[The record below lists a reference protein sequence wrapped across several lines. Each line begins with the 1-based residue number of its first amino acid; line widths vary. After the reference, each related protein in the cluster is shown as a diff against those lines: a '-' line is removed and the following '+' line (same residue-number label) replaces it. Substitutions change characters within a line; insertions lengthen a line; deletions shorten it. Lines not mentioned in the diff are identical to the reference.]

1 MRLPFPGMDPWLE
14 QLELWSDV
22 HASLIAAIRDALA
35 PLVLPRYFVGVELRT
50 TVLSG
55 LDIDLLYRPDISVL
69 AAERAGP
76 PRGSATAVLERTD
89 VAPVEVVV
97 PIDEEEI
104 EETFLTIN
112 ELPGR
117 KLVTVIEV
125 LSPTNKGTRNARSE
139 YLDERR
145 SLIRSKVNFVEI
157 DLLRGGEAM
166 PLLNPPEPSD
176 YRIMVCRAGR
186 SRHAVLYPFSWR
198 SPIPAI
204 PIPLMPGDAEPV
216 LDLNHVAHSLMDR
229 ARYDLVID
237 YSRPPE
243 PPLRP
248 GDDAWVKELLART
261 QAHTGDLSAGKENGP

>member
-1 MRLPFPGMDPWLE
+1 MDPWLE

-22 HASLIAAIRDALA
+22 HASLIAAIRDAVA

-55 LDIDLLYRPDISVL
+55 LDIDLLYRPDISIQ
-69 AAERAGP
+69 AAARAAP

-89 VAPVEVVV
+89 VTPVEVVV

-104 EETFLTIN
+104 EETFLTIK

-125 LSPTNKGTRNARSE
+125 LSATNKRTRSARSE
-139 YLDERR
+139 FLDKRR
-145 SLIRSKVNFVEI
+145 ALIRSKVNFVEI

-166 PLLNPPEPSD
+166 PLRNPPEPSD
-176 YRIMVCRAGR
+176 YRVMVCRAGR
-186 SRHAVLYPFSWR
+186 SRHAVLYPFSCR

-204 PIPLMPGDAEPV
+204 PIPLLPGDDEPA
-216 LDLNHVAHSLMDR
+216 LDLNSVLHGLMDR

-237 YSRPPE
+237 YSKPPE
-243 PPLRP
+243 PPLP
-248 GDDAWVKELLART
+248 PEDEAWARALRARMPD
-261 QAHTGDLSAGKENGP
+261 QARDLSALKENGP